1 MNKCGLLNV
10 LFLIGLLWM
19 CECSAFCVYMLIYFF
34 AVSISFIC
42 FCAPIIFSSYRQMWQ
57 SDQAMERENE
67 RASTAV
73 VAAGTPW
80 QFVSQLSPLST
91 ARTLAE
97 AVAVAA
103 PALPGWAMQAFP
115 SGPQYG
121 PLEGIVYS
129 SLSRPTSVTAGPCCC
144 CDANSCC
151 GFFDGHGSE
160 FLVSELFD
168 HWIQL
173 GRDSD
178 VS

>member
-1 MNKCGLLNV
+1 MFCFWLVSFECMSVLLSV
-10 LFLIGLLWM
+10 
-19 CECSAFCVYMLIYFF
+19 
-34 AVSISFIC
+34 FIC
-42 FCAPIIFSSYRQMWQ
+42 LFIFLLSPYLLYVSVHPLFFSSYRQMWQ

-67 RASTAV
+67 GASTAV
-73 VAAGTPW
+73 AAAGTPW
-80 QFVSQLSPLST
+80 QFVSQLSALST

-115 SGPQYG
+115 SGPQHG